1 MLIPMDILVIYFS
14 ASLAL
19 AIAPGPDNIF
29 VLTQSAVHG
38 RMAGLLVTLGLCT
51 GLMVHTAAVTL
62 GVAVIFMTSAVAFT
76 GLKILGATYLL
87 YLAWQAFRAG
97 RSDLSSTRDAEA
109 PAGHRLYLRG
119 IIMNVTNPKVAIFF
133 MAFLPQFAE
142 PARGSLTLQ
151 LILFGAVFMLATL
164 IVFGG
169 VAWGAGL
176 IGEWLKRSQ
185 RAQLVLNRIAG
196 VVFAGLAIRLVS
208 VEQQV
213 V

>member
-1 MLIPMDILVIYFS
+1 MLIPMDILVIYFG

-51 GLMVHTAAVTL
+51 GLMIHTAAVTL
-62 GVAVIFMTSAVAFT
+62 GIAVIFMTSTVAFT
-76 GLKILGATYLL
+76 GLKILGAAYLL

-142 PARGSLTLQ
+142 PTRGSLTLQ

-164 IVFGG
+164 IIFGSI
-169 VAWGAGL
+169 AWGAGL

>member
-1 MLIPMDILVIYFS
+1 MDILVIYFS